1 MKYKEF
7 KKDER
12 LGFWHNFLYEFGLVF
27 LIVFCNSYG
36 LIWIYNSL
44 IGKGFSV
51 PWIAFFIIMFLVT
64 SSIVSAILVYITRAR
79 IYSRNL
85 QKICSTAQRVAN
97 GDFSVRLDVFEEK
110 KAKTELDILK
120 EDFNKMVEQLS
131 SVESLQNDFLADV
144 SHEIKTPLS
153 IIQGY
158 ADLLK
163 TPDLSRAMQEEYIRL
178 ISEAI
183 HKLNDLV
190 TNILM
195 INKLKNTGIF
205 TRETYFLDEQI
216 RCSVLSFE
224 EEIERKNLGIS
235 VDLQEVS
242 ITATKLPLEL
252 VWNNLISN
260 AIKYTPKNGK
270 IEITLKEKN
279 SIIIAEFKDNGCG
292 MDEKTLK
299 HIFDKFYQGDT
310 SHSGEGNGLG
320 LALVKKVIEGIG
332 GKIKVKS
339 KPDNGSVFTVV
350 LYNTQS
356 ETKT

>member
-36 LIWIYNSL
+36 LIWIYNKL
-44 IGKGFSV
+44 IGSDFSI
-51 PWIAFFIIMFLVT
+51 PMIAFYIIMFLVT
-64 SSIVSAILVYITRAR
+64 GCTLSAILVYITRAR
-79 IYSRNL
+79 IYSRSL
-85 QKICSTAQRVAN
+85 QKICVAAQRVAN

-131 SVESLQNDFLADV
+131 SVEGMQNDFLADV

-158 ADLLK
+158 VELLK
-163 TPDLSRAMQEEYIRL
+163 TPGLSKEMQEEYIRL
-178 ISEAI
+178 ISDAI

-190 TNILM
+190 ANILM
-195 INKLKNTGIF
+195 LSKIKNTGIF
-205 TRETYFLDEQI
+205 TQEKFFLDEQI

-224 EEIERKNLGIS
+224 EELEKKNIELNIE
-235 VDLQEVS
+235 LQEVV

-260 AIKYTPKNGK
+260 AIKYTHDNGK
-270 IEITLKEKN
+270 LEITLKKKKN
-279 SIIIAEFKDNGCG
+279 VITATFKDTGCG
-292 MDEKTLK
+292 MDEKTLS

-320 LALVKKVIEGIG
+320 LALVKRVVESVE

-339 KPDNGSVFTVV
+339 KPGEGSTFTII
-350 LYNTQS
+350 LYN
-356 ETKT
+356 

>member
-36 LIWIYNSL
+36 LIWIYNKL
-44 IGKGFSV
+44 IGSNFSI
-51 PWIAFFIIMFLVT
+51 PWIAFFIIMFLLT
-64 SSIVSAILVYITRAR
+64 GCTLSAILVYFTRAR

-85 QKICSTAQRVAN
+85 QKICNAAQRVAK

-110 KAKTELDILK
+110 KVKTELDILK
-120 EDFNKMVEQLS
+120 ADFNKMVEQLS
-131 SVESLQNDFLADV
+131 SVEGLQNDFLADV

-153 IIQGY
+153 VIQGY
-158 ADLLK
+158 VNLLE
-163 TPDLSRAMQEEYIRL
+163 TSGLSKEKQDEYIKL
-178 ISEAI
+178 ISDNV

-190 TNILM
+190 GNILM
-195 INKLKNTGIF
+195 LSKLKNTKIF
-205 TRETYFLDEQI
+205 TRETFSLDEQI

-224 EEIERKNLGIS
+224 EEIEKKNIELDIE
-235 VDLQEVS
+235 LQEVS
-242 ITATKLPLEL
+242 VTATKLPLEL
-252 VWNNLISN
+252 VWNNLLSN
-260 AIKYTPKNGK
+260 AIKYTSENGN
-270 IEITLKEKN
+270 INITLSEKKGV
-279 SIIIAEFKDNGCG
+279 ITVTFKDSGCG

-299 HIFDKFYQGDT
+299 HLFDKFYQGDT

-320 LALVKKVIEGIG
+320 LALVKKVIDSIG

-339 KPDNGSVFTVV
+339 ALDKGSQFTVI
-350 LYNTQS
+350 LYN

>member
-1 MKYKEF
+1 MKYREF
-7 KKDER
+7 KKDDR
-12 LGFWHNFLYEFGLVF
+12 LGFWHNFIYEFGLVF
-27 LIVFCNSYG
+27 LIVFGNSYG
-36 LIWIYNSL
+36 LIWVYNKL
-44 IGKGFSV
+44 IQTEHSI
-51 PWIAFFIIMFLVT
+51 PEIAFYILMFLITGSVL
-64 SSIVSAILVYITRAR
+64 SAILVYFTRAR

-85 QKICSTAQRVAN
+85 QKICAAAQRVAN

-110 KAKTELDILK
+110 KSKNELDLLK

-131 SVESLQNDFLADV
+131 SVEGMQNDFLADV

-163 TPDLSRAMQEEYIRL
+163 TPELTKEMQEEYIRL

-190 TNILM
+190 ANVLM
-195 INKLKNTGIF
+195 LNKLKNTGIF
-205 TRETYFLDEQI
+205 PQETFSLDEQI
-216 RCSVLSFE
+216 RCSILSFE
-224 EEIERKNLGIS
+224 DEIEKKNIQLR
-235 VDLQEVS
+235 VDLQEVV
-242 ITATKLPLEL
+242 ITETKLPLEL

-260 AIKYTPKNGK
+260 AIKYTNDNGTIKIKLEEKKNVIK
-270 IEITLKEKN
+270 AVFED
-279 SIIIAEFKDNGCG
+279 SGCG
-292 MDEKTLK
+292 MDEKTIK

-310 SHSGEGNGLG
+310 SHSSEGNGLG
-320 LALVKKVIEGIG
+320 LALVKKTIDSVN

-339 KPDNGSVFTVV
+339 KLGEGSVFTII
-350 LYNTQS
+350 LYS